1 MHSRT
6 TPARPVR
13 PAAVLFDMDGTLVDT
28 EHLWWRA
35 VTEVADRLGHRLTD
49 TDLPEVLGRPVAH
62 TAGHLHRITGEA
74 APEDRIA
81 RELDD
86 AFAARVAGDVTPR
99 PGALRLLAE
108 LQDAAVPA
116 ALVTASP
123 RRIVDLVLLTLGA
136 DWFALT
142 VAAEDTVRTKPDP
155 APYRTAAA
163 RLGVPPEACVAV
175 EDSPPGLASARAAGC
190 QVVAVPSTVPIAAE
204 PGVVVVGSLE
214 AVDLALLSTLVAARV

>member
-6 TPARPVR
+6 VRLR

-35 VTEVADRLGHRLTD
+35 VTEIADRLGYRLTD
-49 TDLPEVLGRPVAH
+49 ADLPEVVGRPVGH
-62 TAGHLHRITGEA
+62 TAGYLHRVVGPAVTEA
-74 APEDRIA
+74 RIA
-81 RELDD
+81 AELDD
-86 AFAARVAGDVTPR
+86 AFAARVAGDVQPQ

-108 LQDAAVPA
+108 LRDAGVPA

-123 RRIVDLVLLTLGA
+123 RRVVDLVLRTLGA

-142 VAAEDTVRTKPDP
+142 VAAEDTVRPKPDP
-155 APYRTAAA
+155 GPYLAAAA
-163 RLGVPPEACVAV
+163 RLGVPPRSCVAV

-190 QVVAVPSTVPIAAE
+190 RVVAVPSTVPLA
-204 PGVVVVGSLE
+204 PGAGVLVVGSLE
-214 AVDLALLSTLVAARV
+214 EVDLALLSSLDAAGV